1 MMNVATILELKGS
14 SVVTVKPDT
23 RITDVVRVLAG
34 ARIGAVVISSDGK
47 RVKGILSER
56 DIVAALAG
64 QGADV
69 LTLQASE
76 LMTSKVTTCV
86 LDDDIA
92 GLMSVMTDKRIR
104 HVPVIRQ
111 GELCGIVSIGDVVKW
126 RVGEIEQEAD
136 ALRAYVAQA

>member
-1 MMNVATILELKGS
+1 MYVTTILELKGS
-14 SVVTVKPDT
+14 SVVTVKPEA
-23 RITDVVRVLAG
+23 RIADVVRVLAG

-56 DIVAALAG
+56 DIVAALASR
-64 QGADV
+64 GADV

-86 LDDDIA
+86 LDDDVA
-92 GLMSVMTDKRIR
+92 GLMSVMTEKRIR
-104 HVPVIRQ
+104 HVPVIRH

>member
-1 MMNVATILELKGS
+1 MNVATILELKGS

-34 ARIGAVVISSDGK
+34 ARIGAVVISSDEK

-56 DIVAALAG
+56 DIVAALASR
-64 QGADV
+64 GADV

-86 LDDDIA
+86 LDDDVA

>member
-1 MMNVATILELKGS
+1 MNVATILELKGS

-23 RITDVVRVLAG
+23 RIADVVRVLAG

-64 QGADV
+64 RGADV

-76 LMTSKVTTCV
+76 LMTSKVTTCI
-86 LDDDIA
+86 LDDDVA

>member
-1 MMNVATILELKGS
+1 MNVATILELKGS

-34 ARIGAVVISSDGK
+34 ARIGAVVISSDEK

-56 DIVAALAG
+56 DIVAALASR
-64 QGADV
+64 GADV

-86 LDDDIA
+86 LDDDVA

-136 ALRAYVAQA
+136 ALRAYVTQA

>member
-1 MMNVATILELKGS
+1 MNVATILRLKGS
-14 SVVTVKPDT
+14 SVVTVKPEAP
-23 RITDVVRVLAG
+23 IADVARVLAG

-64 QGADV
+64 RGADV
-69 LTLQASE
+69 LALQASE

-86 LDDDIA
+86 LDDDVA
-92 GLMSVMTDKRIR
+92 GLMSVMTERRIR
-104 HVPVIRQ
+104 HVPVVRH
-111 GELCGIVSIGDVVKW
+111 GELCGIISIGDVVKS